1 MQGSTI
7 SGKSLI
13 RCRFLQGFWAII
25 CRLLQAFWRSL
36 QTFAG
41 FKVNPCIRSCRFVS
55 AIVGITIVLINR
67 QNSTKGL
74 EQNRQLPAGNIQKP
88 AKSLR
93 KALKSLQETGT
104 VLDARLLNPQ
114 PRSGNYLQKVQ
125 SPPVRVFRRGFL
137 KGRLIREEKLY
148 MVHSAARCL
157 IWTNLL

>member
-1 MQGSTI
+1 MQIRSTVCASPSRDGSAFITLDRSLDGANQCSRGGCLASHLTMQGSTI

-13 RCRFLQGFWAII
+13 RCRF
-25 CRLLQAFWRSL
+25 
-36 QTFAG
+36 
-41 FKVNPCIRSCRFVS
+41 VS
-55 AIVGITIVLINR
+55 AIVGITIILINR

-104 VLDARLLNPQ
+104 VLDARFLNPQ

-125 SPPVRVFRRGFL
+125 SPPEGNL
-137 KGRLIREEKLY
+137 PKGRY
-148 MVHSAARCL
+148 V
-157 IWTNLL
+157 